1 MLVSNDFLNLEDFVI
16 DIEKK
21 STTIKSCEINIALK
35 IWSKES
41 YIKNDSCSTKYDFS
55 NKRKTINND

>member
-35 IWSKES
+35 I
-41 YIKNDSCSTKYDFS
+41 
-55 NKRKTINND
+55 